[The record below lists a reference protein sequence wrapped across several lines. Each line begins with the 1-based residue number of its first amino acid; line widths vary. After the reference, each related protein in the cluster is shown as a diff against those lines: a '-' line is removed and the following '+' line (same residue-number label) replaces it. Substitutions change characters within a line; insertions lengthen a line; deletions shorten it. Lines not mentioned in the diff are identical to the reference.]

1 MEKEKALIYFQN
13 LYLIAIADHHLAKSE
28 KDKLLKFANQLGLDT
43 AEANQIIEN
52 PTQLTL
58 IIPDSKADR
67 LIHLEEI
74 VKMMLIDQRIHDS
87 EYKLCLA
94 FTERIGYS
102 KITLD
107 NLIQNL
113 TRNN

>member
-1 MEKEKALIYFQN
+1 MEKAKALIYFQN
-13 LYLIAIADHHLAKSE
+13 LYLIAIADHHLANSE
-28 KDKLLKFANQLGLDT
+28 KQKLLRFAHQIGLET
-43 AEANQIIEN
+43 AEAEDIMAN
-52 PTQLTL
+52 PTQRTL
-58 IIPDSKADR
+58 IIPENKADR
-67 LIHLEEI
+67 IQQLEDI
-74 VKMMLIDQRIHDS
+74 VKMMLIDQQIHDA

-107 NLIQNL
+107 NIIQNL